1 MNRKKLESNTGWLRF
16 GGSGAKAQV
25 AIEFMVI
32 FAIFLVAVTISLFFV
47 WENASEMNTAA
58 IESETRVVVNAIAG
72 KLDTVYLEG
81 DGFSTNLTVPQL
93 ISGMNYTLELTA
105 GTVWVTL
112 ENRSYG
118 RVVLPSNISGTLR
131 KGVNILRNSNGMIV
145 IS

>member
-1 MNRKKLESNTGWLRF
+1 MKLVNG
-16 GGSGAKAQV
+16 QV

-47 WENASEMNTAA
+47 WENTSRMNRATL
-58 IESETRVVVNAIAG
+58 ESETRVVANAIAG

-131 KGVNILRNSNGMIV
+131 KGVNVLRNSNGMIV